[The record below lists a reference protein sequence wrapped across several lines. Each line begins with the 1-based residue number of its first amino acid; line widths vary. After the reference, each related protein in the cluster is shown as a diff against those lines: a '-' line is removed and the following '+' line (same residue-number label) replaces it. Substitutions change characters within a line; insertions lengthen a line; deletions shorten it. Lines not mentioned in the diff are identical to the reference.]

1 MVEGVWGLVS
11 SCCCCWVR
19 GEWGGVC
26 TFGKLDGSLC
36 GEESCV
42 DEAGDDLEMGV
53 SGLVLRG
60 WAMEG
65 VDVL

>member
-1 MVEGVWGLVS
+1 
-11 SCCCCWVR
+11 
-19 GEWGGVC
+19 
-26 TFGKLDGSLC
+26 LC